1 MFAANNITQRKSFR
15 LAGAPQG
22 GILSMW
28 PFAYYTVDSTVRHV
42 ELNNGSL
49 ETMTEVGPDAVPG
62 AVVNG

>member
-1 MFAANNITQRKSFR
+1 
-15 LAGAPQG
+15 
-22 GILSMW
+22 MW